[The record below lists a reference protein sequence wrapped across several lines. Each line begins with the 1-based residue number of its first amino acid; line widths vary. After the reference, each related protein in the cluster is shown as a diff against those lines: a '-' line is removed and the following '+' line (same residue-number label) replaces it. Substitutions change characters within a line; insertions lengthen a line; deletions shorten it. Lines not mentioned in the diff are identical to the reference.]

1 METMPR
7 PRTPAA
13 VVLLATVV
21 FGSSTASACL
31 HLQTSFGAARCCTAQ
46 HHAAKPCHGGR
57 SAEGRALLCCAAHRA
72 PALGAS
78 TVSLAAPPLV
88 AVAVIDAPAE
98 FPAGRPLETRV
109 PAAHGPPGVSL
120 LAQRSSFLL

>member
-1 METMPR
+1 MSDWMTDRKMSDWSPPAPARRALTPAVLSGQMETMPR

-57 SAEGRALLCCAAHRA
+57 PPQGRGPLFRA
-72 PALGAS
+72 PPP
-78 TVSLAAPPLV
+78 APP
-88 AVAVIDAPAE
+88 
-98 FPAGRPLETRV
+98 
-109 PAAHGPPGVSL
+109 
-120 LAQRSSFLL
+120 